1 MDPSMRKRY
10 ELVRVQDLVEFFAEK
25 DVNPACSLCKG
36 TFFNI
41 ETIDTPVDPS
51 DTGADPEYRKQM
63 AVCEMHGPDN
73 MWACYPLSCEN
84 CGTFLNVDA
93 EKILVWT
100 EEKRLKQAGEGT
112 SAGHSSESGA

>member
-10 ELVRVQDLVEFFAEK
+10 EVVRVQDLVDYYAEK
-25 DVNPACSLCKG
+25 GVNPSCSLCKS

-41 ETIDTPVDPS
+41 ETIDAPLSPS
-51 DTGADPEYRKQM
+51 EDGSDPEYRKQM

-73 MWACYPLSCEN
+73 TWACYPLSCEN

-100 EEKRLKQAGEGT
+100 EEKRLKKVDEGVT
-112 SAGHSSESGA
+112 SGDASESNA